1 MRDRAARNNIADAI
15 RSRADEDRR
24 TGFDVRGNGVYRFG
38 VRSDLGFLSFLGHCQ
53 RF

>member
-15 RSRADEDRR
+15 GACADEDGR
-24 TGFDVRGNGVYRFG
+24 TGFDVRRQGVDGFG